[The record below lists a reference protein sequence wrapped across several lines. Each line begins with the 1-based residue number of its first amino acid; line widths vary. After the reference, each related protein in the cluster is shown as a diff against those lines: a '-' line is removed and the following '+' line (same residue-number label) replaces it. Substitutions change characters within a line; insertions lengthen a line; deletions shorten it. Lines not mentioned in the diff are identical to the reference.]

1 MKTFMESQRKTQLP
15 LEGQLNLGIHRVKHT
30 ANSNYSKQ
38 TYIFSSLIICQHR
51 LVEKAGSQRLNQQ
64 ESTRTSCVKV
74 QKAISD
80 CKHVLLTPRQL
91 THRTKDWS
99 SYLEKVG
106 ENMLQ
111 CVRKDSEFQ
120 LLTQKRKAEHIC
132 RRDLLQKYESKHN
145 ADVLNNR
152 EREKQQA

>member
-1 MKTFMESQRKTQLP
+1 M
-15 LEGQLNLGIHRVKHT
+15 
-30 ANSNYSKQ
+30 
-38 TYIFSSLIICQHR
+38 
-51 LVEKAGSQRLNQQ
+51 
-64 ESTRTSCVKV
+64 
-74 QKAISD
+74 
-80 CKHVLLTPRQL
+80 LLTPRQL

-152 EREKQQA
+152 EREKQ